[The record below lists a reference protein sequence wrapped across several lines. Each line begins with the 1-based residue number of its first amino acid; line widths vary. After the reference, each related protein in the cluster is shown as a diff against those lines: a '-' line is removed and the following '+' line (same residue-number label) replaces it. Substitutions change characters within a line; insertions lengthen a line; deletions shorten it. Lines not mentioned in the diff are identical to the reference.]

1 MRILVVEDDAQ
12 LNASLKALLED
23 NGYACDVALTGDEGR
38 YCALEYALDLAIVD
52 IGLPGCS
59 GLDIIEAVRDSGST
73 LPVLL
78 LTARDSWQDKVAGLE
93 AGADDYLTKPFHSEE
108 LLARVNALL
117 RRSAGKASAVL
128 GFGPVALDTSAKT
141 LAIDGQSIKLTAY
154 EYRVLECL
162 MFKAGEVLSKA
173 YLSEHIY
180 DEAFDNDSNVMEVF
194 VGRLRKKLRAH
205 YPGELI
211 ETVRGQGYRFV
222 APPVGGSA

>member
-1 MRILVVEDDAQ
+1 MRILVVEDDPQ
-12 LNASLKALLED
+12 LNASLKELLEGH
-23 NGYACDVALTGDEGR
+23 GYACDVALTGDEGR

-59 GLDIIEAVRDSGST
+59 GLEIIEAVRAAGST

-93 AGADDYLTKPFHSEE
+93 AGADDYLTKPFHQQE

-128 GFGPVALDTSAKT
+128 DFAPLALDTNAKS
-141 LAIDGQSIKLTAY
+141 LAIDGQPVKLTAY

-162 MFKAGEVLSKA
+162 MFRAGEVLSKA

-205 YPGELI
+205 VDGELI

-222 APPVGGSA
+222 APGEGA